1 MRKVKAVTWFCLCFV
16 LLFALTASYTA
27 VAQEKPIK
35 IGLQAPITGQ
45 WAYEGEMAKNSVEV
59 ALQMIEEQG
68 GILGGRKIEIV
79 IADDASNPR
88 DSALAAQRLVSQRV
102 AAVIGTYGSSVNEP
116 AADIYEANKMIDI
129 GYGSTAVKLTMAKER
144 KYFFRTCGRDD
155 TQGQFFSEYSVEEMK
170 ARRIAIM
177 HDNTTFALGVAEE
190 AKKALKQYL
199 DAGIAELVFYDAI
212 TPGEKDFTPILTKLR
227 ETNPDVWYFTGYF
240 PEAGL
245 LVRQGRDLGIKCPF
259 VGGNAAINEDFIK
272 IAGLDYAKGC
282 LMTQEPMPTDLDTPK
297 AKRFLELYRQKHNT
311 IPTSPWPV
319 YAADALFALAFAID
333 KAGSTETDAML
344 NVLRTGMEGCDGITG
359 SIGFTD
365 RGDRRG
371 IIYKMYVV
379 TEKGEMVVYN
389 P

>member
-1 MRKVKAVTWFCLCFV
+1 MRKGKVWICLCLAFLFV
-16 LLFALTASYTA
+16 LPLGIAY
-27 VAQEKPIK
+27 AQEKPIK

-59 ALQMIEEQG
+59 ALQMIQEEG

-240 PEAGL
+240 SK
-245 LVRQGRDLGIKCPF
+245 QGCL
-259 VGGNAAINEDFIK
+259 
-272 IAGLDYAKGC
+272 YAKVEIWG
-282 LMTQEPMPTDLDTPK
+282 
-297 AKRFLELYRQKHNT
+297 
-311 IPTSPWPV
+311 
-319 YAADALFALAFAID
+319 
-333 KAGSTETDAML
+333 
-344 NVLRTGMEGCDGITG
+344 
-359 SIGFTD
+359 
-365 RGDRRG
+365 
-371 IIYKMYVV
+371 
-379 TEKGEMVVYN
+379 
-389 P
+389 

>member
-1 MRKVKAVTWFCLCFV
+1 MKKAWFCLFIVFLFV
-16 LLFALTASYTA
+16 LSVGA
-27 VAQEKPIK
+27 VAAEEKPIK

-59 ALQMIEEQG
+59 ALQMIQEQG

-79 IADDASNPR
+79 VADDASNPR

-116 AADIYEANKMIDI
+116 AADIYEASKMIDI

-155 TQGQFFSEYSVEEMK
+155 TQGQFFSEYAVGTMK

-177 HDNTTFALGVAEE
+177 HDNTTFALGV
-190 AKKALKQYL
+190 
-199 DAGIAELVFYDAI
+199 AELVFYDAI

-245 LVRQGRDLGIKCPF
+245 LVRQGRELGIKCPF
-259 VGGNAAINEDFIK
+259 VGGNAAINEDFVK
-272 IAGLDYAKGC
+272 IAGIEYAKGC

-311 IPTSPWPV
+311 LPTSPWPV
-319 YAADALFALAFAID
+319 YAADALIALSWAID
-333 KAGSTETDAML
+333 KAGSTDTEAML
-344 NVLRTGMEGCDGITG
+344 EVLRTGMEGCEGITG
-359 SIGFTD
+359 SIAFTE
-365 RGDRRG
+365 RGDRKG

-379 TEKGEMVVYN
+379 TEGGDMVVYQ